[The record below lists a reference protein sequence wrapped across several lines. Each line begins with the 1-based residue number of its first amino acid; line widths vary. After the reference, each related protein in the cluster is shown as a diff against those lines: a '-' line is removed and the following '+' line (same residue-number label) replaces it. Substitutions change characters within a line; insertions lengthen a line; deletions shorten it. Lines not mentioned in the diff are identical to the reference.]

1 MMSELSRINL
11 VIPKDLWE
19 RVKRSVPEGKRSRL
33 VVQALEA
40 ELQRRERL
48 DKLENLRQFQE
59 YMRSKYINITESA
72 QDLEQMRAE
81 RDDNVAGLR

>member
-1 MMSELSRINL
+1 MMSQLSRVNL

-40 ELQRRERL
+40 ELQRREGL
-48 DKLENLRQFQE
+48 EKLEKLRQFQE
-59 YMRSKYINITESA
+59 YMHSKYGELGESA
-72 QDLEQMRAE
+72 QDLQQMRVQ
-81 RDDNVAGLR
+81 RDDEIAGLR